1 MNLQIETLRSD
12 LWSKAVVLEGRKLR
26 LEPLGLSHLDNLTKS
41 LLSPNSWHVVHWGIR
56 TKEDIERVIKNSL
69 KVRESENG
77 NSFAMVLKSSNEA
90 VGMSRLM
97 GFNRQ
102 HNYLEIGGTWIGES
116 WQKTFVNTEAKLL
129 MLSHAFETLGC
140 QRVELKADAYNFN
153 SQRGILRLGAKYEG
167 ELRNACLLPDGRR
180 RDYKIYSIIES
191 EWPNVKKTLEWYL
204 DKNHVHS

>member
-1 MNLQIETLRSD
+1 MNLQIETPQAD

-26 LEPLGLSHLDNLTKS
+26 LEPLDLVHLDNLAKN
-41 LLSPNSWHVVHWGIR
+41 LLSTNSWHVVHWGSR
-56 TKEDIERVIKNSL
+56 NKEDLDRGIKNSL
-69 KVRESENG
+69 KARQSETG

-97 GFNRQ
+97 AFNRP
-102 HNYLEIGGTWIGES
+102 HNYLEIGGTWIGEA

-129 MLSHAFETLGC
+129 MLGYAFETLGC

-153 SQRGILRLGAKYEG
+153 SQRGILRIGAKYEG

-204 DKNHVHS
+204 EKNHVHS